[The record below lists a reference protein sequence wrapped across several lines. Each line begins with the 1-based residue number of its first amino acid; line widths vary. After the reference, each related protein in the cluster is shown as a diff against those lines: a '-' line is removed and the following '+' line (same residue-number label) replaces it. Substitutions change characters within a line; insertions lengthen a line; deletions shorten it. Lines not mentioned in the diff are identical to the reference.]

1 MTATLPL
8 PTSASVTEAAVTIAP
23 YVRHTP
29 VLRAEVDGRQLV
41 LKLEHLQRG
50 GSFKLRGAVNVLA
63 AGARPAR
70 VTEPARSPFNTA
82 SATTAPSLSEGAVV
96 TASGGNHGIA
106 VATAAA
112 VLGLPATV
120 YVPVAAPEGK
130 TRRIE
135 AAGARLV
142 RHGASYAEAAAALA
156 EAQADGVRYVPAY
169 DDPAV
174 VAGQGTTTA
183 EAVADAPEIDAV
195 VVAAGGG
202 GLSAGA
208 VLAAGGRTVVV
219 VEPEGCCCVHHALAA
234 GRPVDVPVDSVAA
247 SALGATRVGEVPFA
261 VLSAAKVESVLVT
274 DAELL
279 AAQARLWEE
288 FRLAVEPAAAVP
300 FAAWLAG
307 RVPGDRACLVVC
319 GANT

>member
-1 MTATLPL
+1 MITTLP
-8 PTSASVTEAAVTIAP
+8 TAASVAEAAAAVAP
-23 YVRHTP
+23 HVRRTP
-29 VLRAEVDGRQLV
+29 VLHAEIDGRPLV

-50 GSFKLRGAVNVLA
+50 GSFKLRGAVNALTS
-63 AGARPAR
+63 GLRP
-70 VTEPARSPFNTA
+70 TH
-82 SATTAPSLSEGAVV
+82 VV

-112 VLGLPATV
+112 SLRLPATV
-120 YVPVAAPEGK
+120 YVPVTAPEGK

-142 RHGASYAEAAAALA
+142 RHGATYGEAAVAALA
-156 EAQADGVRYVPAY
+156 EAQAPGARYVPAY
-169 DDPAV
+169 DDPVV
-174 VAGQGTTTA
+174 VAGQGTVTA

-208 VLAAGGRTVVV
+208 ALASGGRTVVV
-219 VEPEGCCCVHHALAA
+219 VEPEGCCCVHRALEA
-234 GRPVDVPVDSVAA
+234 GRPVDAPVDSVAA

-261 VLSAAKVESVLVT
+261 VLSSADVVSVLVT

-279 AAQARLWEE
+279 AAQDRLWDE

-300 FAAWLAG
+300 LAAWLAG
-307 RVPGDRACLVVC
+307 RVPGERACLVLC